1 MSTKKFQMK
10 VKKPFQI
17 QMVVSSKVIDN
28 VTSAKARLFAKE
40 FEEHTA
46 CTPSPFCWVGVVGG
60 WAYTQI
66 FKKRGLTETQFL
78 AGGCWERGGDLFQ
91 WGLQILHIK

>member
-1 MSTKKFQMK
+1 MQALEINISEVLHISIKTETETSWLQED
-10 VKKPFQI
+10 VYREVPNEGQKPFQT

-60 WAYTQI
+60 
-66 FKKRGLTETQFL
+66 
-78 AGGCWERGGDLFQ
+78 
-91 WGLQILHIK
+91 